1 MNTQA
6 TRQHPGAVLP
16 RSPHAICEL
25 ARPAAC
31 GCCAASGRE
40 WPCVQSAAGPDGFH
54 LARFADARRRGL
66 ITAVDFAA
74 ITATI
79 SVITSA
85 AVIYDDTFGTGT

>member
-1 MNTQA
+1 MSRQA
-6 TRQHPGAVLP
+6 TRQHHDAVLP

-31 GCCAASGRE
+31 SCCAASGRE
-40 WPCVQSAAGPDGFH
+40 RPCVQPAAGPDGFH

-66 ITAVDFAA
+66 ITAADFAA
-74 ITATI
+74 ITATVP
-79 SVITSA
+79 VITNA